1 MANFIQYDY
10 KVMKDIW
17 TRYANDGTLD
27 HTNFYPRIG
36 RQWLVWLLPDWKLK
50 MTSEVVTFDPESG
63 VVVTE
68 NSVYV
73 RG

>member
-1 MANFIQYDY
+1 MAG
-10 KVMKDIW
+10 MKLYNW
-17 TRYANDGTLD
+17 EEFKKANDEVNQPAHMRGPLWK
-27 HTNFYPRIG
+27 PVVG
-36 RQWLVWLLPDWKLK
+36 QKWLHINMHGALRV
-50 MTSEVVTFDPESG
+50 TSPVVSYDPESG